1 MSDLDRL
8 TRGLQQAH
16 ERAQAGDQQAAQHA
30 RAFAQEIRR
39 LQQAGPQEDSSR
51 ISGAERPFA
60 LFNQGAASFVDS
72 IGGPLNRG
80 INRGLEAAGTDFRLD
95 DQPGSRL
102 MDDAGIGRAEPENL
116 LERGVMGAG
125 EGAAALLP
133 AASVLQGIAA
143 GTGVMANAA
152 RTLLQGLS
160 TGTGVAAEVGAGAG
174 AQIGGAL
181 ASDASDGNQLA
192 EGMGQLAGGLTA
204 GGAIAAVPSAV
215 NAAGRGVMASPVAG
229 TAIRGIQSA
238 AAPFTRRGANIIAED
253 TFRGATADRFAAADA
268 LADPNVGGLTAAQQ
282 TGDEGI
288 MGIERARAAADPVF
302 RARLNDRTEAART
315 NLEREVSAPAQGR
328 ETRDL
333 KQFFQERSERH
344 RETVSRYVTSA
355 ERRLNTEMRRVEP
368 GMTREDASVM
378 AYGVIED
385 AFDRAARD
393 EAARWARVPRDTM
406 IPTTQAKQA
415 YREMVDE
422 ATRVAPE
429 TIPGKAHQFLGDNP
443 NAFGDETSMAELY
456 KLYSRVRRAG
466 REAMAMAVPDEEMA
480 RRSGKIA
487 DAILADIET
496 AEGFAQGARLLADAR
511 AISTQISEQFGQG
524 NIARI
529 LARTRA
535 GGEKVPAEMTLRSTI
550 AQPRE
555 AGGVAVDDVRRA
567 TGSAADRPMQEFL
580 RDDFTST
587 VRREDGSVD
596 PGDVTRFAEGRR
608 EALQRFP
615 DGVGAEVEAVRNAA
629 REVVR
634 RRDRVDTVLDALNE
648 TRRGTV
654 AGVVNAPKGREIA
667 RGIFE
672 ADNPS
677 AAARTIARAA
687 QRDATGDAYLGLKAG
702 LYDEVISRSGG
713 VGGLSGERMARTLA
727 DPEMSRV
734 LRASLPAAELS
745 RLKTISSQMRKIER
759 SMSARNVETENL
771 PNSLIST
778 FVQIQSAKAGRAMG
792 TGTIQVPGMF
802 TARAREMLSRVFND
816 RADAVIK
823 AALED
828 PQIMSDLLIG
838 PSARPER
845 IRQAN
850 DRLLNWAIGTLAA
863 SDEE

>member
-16 ERAQAGDQQAAQHA
+16 ERAQAGDQQAAEHA

-39 LQQAGPQEDSSR
+39 LQQAGPQDDPNR

-60 LFNQGAASFVDS
+60 LFNQGAAGFVDS
-72 IGGPLNRG
+72 MAGPVNRG

-95 DQPGSRL
+95 EQPAARL
-102 MDDAGIGRAEPENL
+102 MDDIGARRAEPENL

-133 AASVLQGIAA
+133 AAGVLRGIAA
-143 GTGVMANAA
+143 GSGVMANAA
-152 RTLLQGLS
+152 RTLLQGLA

-174 AQIGGAL
+174 AQIGGSL
-181 ASDASDGNQLA
+181 ASDASGGNQIA
-192 EGMGQLAGGLTA
+192 EGLGQVAGGFGL
-204 GGAIAAVPSAV
+204 GGAIAMAPSAV
-215 NAAGRGVMASPVAG
+215 GAAGRGVMATPVTG
-229 TAIRGIQSA
+229 NAIRAAQTA

-253 TFRGATADRFAAADA
+253 TFRGATADRFAAADR
-268 LADPNVGGLTAAQQ
+268 LADPNVGNLTPAQQ

-302 RARLNDRTEAART
+302 RSQLNQRTEAARGT
-315 NLEREVSAPAQGR
+315 LEREVSAPAQGR

-344 RETVSRYVTSA
+344 SETVGRYVASA
-355 ERRLNTEMRRVEP
+355 ERRLNTEMRRIEP

-378 AYGVIED
+378 ASGIIDD

-393 EAARWARVPRDTM
+393 EAARWARVPKDTM

-415 YREMVDE
+415 YQAAVDE

-429 TIPGKAHQFLGDNP
+429 TVPGKAHRFLGDNAD
-443 NAFGDETSMAELY
+443 AFGDEVPMAELY

-466 REAMAMAVPDEEMA
+466 REAMALTVPDEETA
-480 RRSGKIA
+480 RRSNMIA
-487 DAILADIET
+487 EGILRDIEA
-496 AEGFAQGARLLADAR
+496 AEGFQQGARLLADAR
-511 AISTQISEQFGQG
+511 AISTQIAEQFGQG
-524 NIARI
+524 NVSRI
-529 LARTRA
+529 LARTRV
-535 GGEKVPAEMTLRSTI
+535 GGERIPAEMTLRSTI

-555 AGGVAVDDVRRA
+555 AGGVAVDDIRRA
-567 TGSAADRPMQEFL
+567 TGSAADRPMQDFM
-580 RDDFTST
+580 RDDFTEA
-587 VRREDGSVD
+587 VRRQDGQVD

-615 DGVGAEVEAVRNAA
+615 DGVGAEVEAVRRAA
-629 REVVR
+629 SEVVR
-634 RRDRVDTVLDALNE
+634 RRDRVDTIVSALNE
-648 TRRGTV
+648 TQRGTV
-654 AGVVNAPKGREIA
+654 AGVANAPKGREIA

-687 QRDATGDAYLGLKAG
+687 QRDSTGDAYLGLKAG

-713 VGGLSGERMARTLA
+713 RSGLSGEQMARTLA

-734 LRASLPAAELS
+734 LRAALPAGELS
-745 RLKTISSQMRKIER
+745 RLKTISAQMRKIER
-759 SMSARNVETENL
+759 SMAARNVDTENL

-778 FVQIQSAKAGRAMG
+778 FIQIQSAKAGRAMG

-802 TARAREMLSRVFND
+802 TARARQILARVFND

-838 PSARPER
+838 ASARPER
-845 IRQAN
+845 IRQAEG
-850 DRLLNWAIGTLAA
+850 RLTNWAIGTLAA
-863 SDEE
+863 SNEE